1 MVHRRT
7 LKHSIRNFKDTL
19 LDILGKRTVYHLPS
33 LYFLSYN
40 REYVMN
46 FSHSLIK
53 TLSKCLQFTQYAI
66 KMLSSTYVKRWENTN
81 SRQPVTVHGCSTGDW
96 FPVLAGTK
104 WLITVTVR
112 AGTAIK
118 GEEGHHPVGRSR
130 FLNKNSYI

>member
-46 FSHSLIK
+46 FSQSHKNTLKMSPVYPVCYKNVIFYICETMGKHKLEATCDSAWMFYRRLIPC
-53 TLSKCLQFTQYAI
+53 TCWHQMTDYSNSKSRNSH
-66 KMLSSTYVKRWENTN
+66 KRRGGSSP
-81 SRQPVTVHGCSTGDW
+81 SRKV
-96 FPVLAGTK
+96 
-104 WLITVTVR
+104 
-112 AGTAIK
+112 
-118 GEEGHHPVGRSR
+118 
-130 FLNKNSYI
+130 